1 MTTTSDD
8 GRVLILIHPSSS
20 LDDDACGRPGVSRV
34 MTAAKRAGK
43 AKPSAS
49 TRETA
54 KAAATATATMTTGTT
69 ETTGGEDDDG
79 DGADDD
85 GDDDAGGD
93 AGEGEESREED
104 EQIGVD
110 AGDERVR
117 GAFVPRDAV
126 VVRNILREMVRA
138 RARYSLSLSPRP
150 HNRAT
155 RSTDDR

>member
-1 MTTTSDD
+1 
-8 GRVLILIHPSSS
+8 
-20 LDDDACGRPGVSRV
+20 

-54 KAAATATATMTTGTT
+54 KATATTTTTGGTT
-69 ETTGGEDDDG
+69 TTTGGEDDDG
-79 DGADDD
+79 DEAEGA
-85 GDDDAGGD
+85 GDDAGGDAGGD

-138 RARYSLSLSPRP
+138 LLLLSLSLSPRP
-150 HNRAT
+150 RDRAT